1 MYRSGVRNVVS
12 EITGGPLGALSEIG
26 WMREGLHRFDKFGY
40 SGLSIADR
48 RALLKAAFTGLHVPA
63 ETADRVARWL
73 ENYTAEPDHFVNS
86 PAVQKVMTVFDDD
99 HDELVIVKDIN
110 FKALCEH
117 HLLPFWGHASIA
129 YIPQGKILG
138 LSKFARVVEY
148 YTRWPTLQEHI
159 TSHVADTLFEALTPM
174 GVMVIING
182 VHGCMSLRGV
192 EDPDANTTTSAIRGV
207 FRDDPAARAE
217 VLSLLK

>member
-1 MYRSGVRNVVS
+1 MLEAAHSAQRWAGM
-12 EITGGPLGALSEIG
+12 LSSIPHGEEHERVMIG
-26 WMREGLHRFDKFGY
+26 LNDNQ
-40 SGLSIADR
+40 
-48 RALLKAAFTGLHVPA
+48 RAILLRAAFHGLAVPPATA
-63 ETADRVARWL
+63 ERVARWL
-73 ENYTAEPDHFVNS
+73 NVFQHVPDHEINS
-86 PAVQKVMTVFDDD
+86 AQVQSLMTTFDDD

-117 HLLPFWGHASIA
+117 HLLPFWGHATIA

-138 LSKFARVVEY
+138 LSKFARVVQY
-148 YTRWPTLQEHI
+148 YTQWPTLQEHI
-159 TSHVADTLFEALTPM
+159 TSHVADTLNEALTPL

-192 EDPDANTTTSAIRGV
+192 EDPDANTTTSAVRGV
-207 FRDDPAARAE
+207 FRTDLAARAE